1 MTKSDRKPI
10 LVSLDDDEQIGEIVR
25 AVGERAGFD
34 VFPTTSAQ
42 AFRESLRLNEPA
54 VIVLDL
60 QMPEMDGVQTLRY
73 LADWD
78 VKASIILVTGMDERT
93 IASAEQYGLSRGLRV
108 VATIQKPFTP
118 EEMLEKFLAAK
129 AKAGPLGVAELRK
142 AMELGQLTVHYQPTI
157 QRFADGTW
165 DICAMEALLRWDH
178 PERGLLTP
186 DTFLAMGES
195 HGLSRQ
201 LTDFVIQHGM
211 EQMRGWR
218 AHKLD
223 LALRIN
229 VSAALITDID
239 FPDRL
244 GAVLAEQQIEGTA
257 LTIELTE
264 TGTLEEH
271 ADTIDIL
278 TRLRLKGINLA
289 IDDFGIGYS
298 SLTQLFRLPFSEMKI
313 DKSLVMR
320 LPASNEARIM
330 VEALVDLAHKLKLSV
345 CAEGVETQQSL
356 DILSAVAC
364 DAAQGYLISPPVE
377 AREVPEIVRRWN
389 TRNDEDRAPAH
400 GYSAKR
406 S

>member
-298 SLTQLFRLPFSEMKI
+298 SLTQLFRLPFNEMKI

>member
-298 SLTQLFRLPFSEMKI
+298 SLTQLFRLPFNEMKI

-389 TRNDEDRAPAH
+389 TLNDEDRAPAH

>member
-389 TRNDEDRAPAH
+389 TLNDEDRAPAH